1 MPATINR
8 DEVYEALR
16 TVYDPEIPV
25 NVVDLGLIYDVQVS
39 DANDVFVQMT
49 LTFPRVRHGPAHR
62 ATGGVGHSGRG
73 RRGGGQHRVDVRSS
87 LVSRSDQRRSP
98 QHAGHLVPNWR
109 GEDHP
114 DTESSPTMATPQQ
127 PNAQQNARLEQ
138 IRRQWEQKRQITD
151 RLASVRTTIGV
162 YSGKGGVGKTTVAC
176 NLATI
181 LAKQG
186 ERVGLLDV
194 DIDCPNVTRVM
205 GITDKPDY
213 RDGEISPAEGHGVK
227 VVSMAFFQEN
237 EDEAIIWRGPMIH
250 NAINQFLQATD
261 WGELDYLIVDLPPG
275 TSDSPLTVMQT
286 LPMDGFVVV
295 STPQDLAIIDA
306 KRCINMIRKLNL
318 NVVGI
323 VENYAGDIFG
333 QGAGRELAEDID
345 APFLGSMSLSPSY
358 RDTSKPTVLVDDTV
372 SGEYASVADELRR
385 SLKAHGRE
393 A

>member
-1 MPATINR
+1 
-8 DEVYEALR
+8 
-16 TVYDPEIPV
+16 
-25 NVVDLGLIYDVQVS
+25 
-39 DANDVFVQMT
+39 
-49 LTFPRVRHGPAHR
+49 
-62 ATGGVGHSGRG
+62 
-73 RRGGGQHRVDVRSS
+73 
-87 LVSRSDQRRSP
+87 
-98 QHAGHLVPNWR
+98 
-109 GEDHP
+109 
-114 DTESSPTMATPQQ
+114 MATPQQ
-127 PNAQQNARLEQ
+127 PNAQQNARLQQ

-151 RLASVRTTIGV
+151 RLAAVRTKIGV

-176 NLATI
+176 NLATT
-181 LAKQG
+181 LARQG

-205 GITDKPDY
+205 GMVDAPDY
-213 RDGEISPAEGHGVK
+213 RDGQITPAQEHGVK

-250 NAINQFLQATD
+250 NAINQFLQTTD

-323 VENYAGDIFG
+323 VENYSGDIFG
-333 QGAGRELAEDID
+333 QGAGRQLATDID
-345 APFLGSMSLSPSY
+345 APFLGSMSLRGSY
-358 RDTSKPTVLVDDTV
+358 RDTSQPTVLVDETV
-372 SGEYASVADELRR
+372 GQEYIAVADRLRS
-385 SLKAHGRE
+385 SLQSFGR
-393 A
+393 AA